1 MISSLLSE
9 SNLDS
14 EEEGFA
20 EMPEAGFQPLEGSS
34 AWKKWRKI
42 ELDQKIIAEEVFKRL
57 HSANPSTLA
66 DLLAASDEED

>member
-1 MISSLLSE
+1 
-9 SNLDS
+9 
-14 EEEGFA
+14 
-20 EMPEAGFQPLEGSS
+20 MPEAGFQPLEGSS